1 MCHASHNLLLSQV
14 LNLIVH
20 RNDNA
25 AIIPG
30 RELRKLVYGRDS
42 VFARSPSAAQI
53 AAVTA
58 EDVADFL
65 HAWERPDGA
74 VFGMAG
80 VQLLSHLRH
89 QSPVSVL
96 DILCSSKLH

>member
-1 MCHASHNLLLSQV
+1 MCHASHKLLLSQV

-80 VQLLSHLRH
+80 MLLLSQH
-89 QSPVSVL
+89 QSSHQSQVAVL
-96 DILCSSKLH
+96 GVL

>member
-1 MCHASHNLLLSQV
+1 MYYSSYYMCHAPHKLLLWQV

-80 VQLLSHLRH
+80 RHLLSHLRH
-89 QSPVSVL
+89 HLHTPQS
-96 DILCSSKLH
+96 

>member
-1 MCHASHNLLLSQV
+1 MRHASHKLLLPQV

-53 AAVTA
+53 AGVTA
-58 EDVADFL
+58 QDVADFL
-65 HAWERPDGA
+65 HVWQRPDGA

-80 VQLLSHLRH
+80 VQLLSRLSH
-89 QSPVSVL
+89 
-96 DILCSSKLH
+96 

>member
-1 MCHASHNLLLSQV
+1 MTYCSVCHASHELLLWQV

-25 AIIPG
+25 AVIPG
-30 RELRKLVYGRDS
+30 RELRKLVYGHDS

-80 VQLLSHLRH
+80 MQLLSQLRH
-89 QSPVSVL
+89 QSLVSMPDTL
-96 DILCSSKLH
+96 